1 MQNDYQEKKPA
12 DKKKFWE
19 EQIRFWQ
26 ESGLSQS
33 EYCKRHG
40 IRQSQWFYWRRRCR
54 DTETDL
60 TLVPLKLPS
69 LSGPAYR
76 APVVRVI
83 TPNGF
88 TIELDADAP
97 ATSLP
102 QLIREVAAI

>member
-1 MQNDYQEKKPA
+1 MHSDYEEKTAPEKR
-12 DKKKFWE
+12 DFWE

-40 IRQSQWFYWRRRCR
+40 IRQSQWFYWRRRFR
-54 DTETDL
+54 DTETEP

-69 LSGPAYR
+69 LVGHSHKV
-76 APVVRVI
+76 PVIRVI

-88 TIELDADAP
+88 TIELDADASV
-97 ATSLP
+97 TSLP
-102 QLIREVAAI
+102 HLIREVAAI

>member
-1 MQNDYQEKKPA
+1 MKIDYREKTASGKRE
-12 DKKKFWE
+12 FWG

-26 ESGLSQS
+26 ESGLSQN
-33 EYCKRHG
+33 EYCKRHS

-54 DTETDL
+54 DTEEGL
-60 TLVPLKLPS
+60 TLVPLNLPNRQLHKTS
-69 LSGPAYR
+69 
-76 APVVRVI
+76 VVRVT

-97 ATSLP
+97 LTTLP

>member
-1 MQNDYQEKKPA
+1 MYNNYQEQTVTEKR
-12 DKKKFWE
+12 KFWE

-40 IRQSQWFYWRRRCR
+40 IRSSQWFYWRRRCR
-54 DTETDL
+54 DTEGL

-69 LSGPAYR
+69 LNAHK
-76 APVVRVI
+76 APVVRII

-97 ATSLP
+97 VTSLP
-102 QLIREVAAI
+102 YLIREVAAI

>member
-1 MQNDYQEKKPA
+1 MQSDYQEKTPTE
-12 DKKKFWE
+12 KKEFWE

-40 IRQSQWFYWRRRCR
+40 IRTSQWFYWRRRCR
-54 DTETDL
+54 DIATGL

-69 LSGPAYR
+69 ANRPSHR
-76 APVVRVI
+76 ASAVRVI

-88 TIELDADAP
+88 TIELDGDAP
-97 ATSLP
+97 FTSLS

>member
-1 MQNDYQEKKPA
+1 MQDDYREKTPA
-12 DKKKFWE
+12 EKREFWE

-40 IRQSQWFYWRRRCR
+40 IRASQWFYWRRRCR
-54 DTETDL
+54 DTETGL
-60 TLVPLKLPS
+60 TLVPLEFPS
-69 LSGPAYR
+69 ANGPSHRVPAI
-76 APVVRVI
+76 RVI

-97 ATSLP
+97 VAFLP
-102 QLIREVAAI
+102 QLIRQVAAI